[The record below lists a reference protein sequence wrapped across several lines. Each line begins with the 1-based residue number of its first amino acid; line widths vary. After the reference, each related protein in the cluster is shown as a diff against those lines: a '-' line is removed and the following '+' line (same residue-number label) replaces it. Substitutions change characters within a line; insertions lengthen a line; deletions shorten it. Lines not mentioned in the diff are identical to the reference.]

1 MVEPLPLDEGAR
13 AIVTRLLL
21 ENLIP
26 FCRRRRERPFRSM
39 SQRIGILTAGGDCPG
54 LNAVIRAVVRRASSD
69 GTEVLGIKN
78 GWRGLVEGDVEPL
91 TRDSV
96 TGILPRGGTILG
108 TSRFNPLQDQE
119 TFKSI
124 LENSRKYALSALVV
138 VGGEGSLSAALD
150 LWREY
155 NYPVVGIPKTID
167 NDILGTDFTFGFDTA
182 VGIVTDAVDRLHS
195 TAESHHR
202 VMVVEVMGRHT
213 GWIAAYGG
221 IAGGADV
228 VLVPEHPFK
237 LSHVCGLLQHRL
249 QQGRAFSIVVVAE
262 DAHPH
267 PDEDFLNSEIS
278 NQIFRHDRLGGI
290 GTVLAH
296 EIERTTG
303 IETRVTKLGYV
314 QRGGSP
320 SPFDRVLAT
329 RFGVK
334 AYEMVLERQ
343 WGYMAALSA
352 NQIIS
357 FPLSEAVRDIKRLDE
372 EIYRVAEVFFG

>member
-1 MVEPLPLDEGAR
+1 
-13 AIVTRLLL
+13 
-21 ENLIP
+21 
-26 FCRRRRERPFRSM
+26 M
-39 SQRIGILTAGGDCPG
+39 SERIGILTAGGDCPG
-54 LNAVIRAVVRRASSD
+54 LNAVIRAVVRRASAD
-69 GTEVLGIKN
+69 EAEVLGIKN

-108 TSRFNPLQDQE
+108 TSRFNPLQDQD

-124 LENSRKYALSALVV
+124 LENSSKYGLSALIVC
-138 VGGEGSLSAALD
+138 GGEGSLSAALD
-150 LWREY
+150 LWREHK
-155 NYPVVGIPKTID
+155 YPVVGIPKTID

-228 VLVPEHPFK
+228 ILVPEHPFR
-237 LSHVCGLLQHRL
+237 LSRVCDILQHRL

-267 PDEDFLNSEIS
+267 KDEDFLNSEIS
-278 NQIFRHDRLGGI
+278 NQIYRHDRLGGI

-296 EIERTTG
+296 EIERCTG
-303 IETRVTKLGYV
+303 IETRITKLGYV

-334 AYEMVLERQ
+334 AYEMVLARE
-343 WGYMAALSA
+343 WGHMAALRA
-352 NQIIS
+352 NQIIGI
-357 FPLSEAVRDIKRLDE
+357 PLSEAVCDIKRLDE
-372 EIYRVAEVFFG
+372 EIYNVAEVFFG